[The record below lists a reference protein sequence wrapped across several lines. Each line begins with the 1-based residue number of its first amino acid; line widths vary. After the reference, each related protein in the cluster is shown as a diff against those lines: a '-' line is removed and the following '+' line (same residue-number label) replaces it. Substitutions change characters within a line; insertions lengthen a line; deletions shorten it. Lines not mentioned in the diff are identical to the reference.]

1 MKFPAENPPRRHEAE
16 PRFSEE
22 RASGMFFWQKK
33 QEKWHE
39 VRWFNGPRDIYLA
52 LKFADEKAAAA
63 PEPAVPAIER
73 LTSKD
78 AAANAAQPP
87 IDEPSL
93 AAAIASEVTT
103 YNRKNHFFLKVAG
116 IRYRAKGGA
125 DVADH
130 ASAAR
135 KLLNLL

>member
-1 MKFPAENPPRRHEAE
+1 MGNDEADT
-16 PRFSEE
+16 
-22 RASGMFFWQKK
+22 MLFWKK
-33 QEKWHE
+33 AEKWHE

-52 LKFADEKAAAA
+52 IQFAGDAERG
-63 PEPAVPAIER
+63 EDRPAVER
-73 LTSKD
+73 LPSKD

-87 IDEPSL
+87 IDESQL
-93 AAAIASEVTT
+93 VTVIGQAVAE
-103 YNRKNHFFLKVAG
+103 YNRKNLCGLKVAG

-125 DVADH
+125 DEADH